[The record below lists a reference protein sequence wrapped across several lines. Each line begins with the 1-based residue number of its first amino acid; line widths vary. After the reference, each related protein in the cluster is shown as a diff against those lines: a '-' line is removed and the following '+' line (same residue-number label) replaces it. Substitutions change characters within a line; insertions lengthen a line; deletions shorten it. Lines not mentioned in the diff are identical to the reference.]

1 MTPNDLY
8 VSDRCAE
15 IERLLTDA
23 KGWASQD
30 ERLGAH
36 LAAYLTVL
44 ITGMVESCIEHLV
57 MQRVGKAQDPEVVRY
72 VSQVL
77 EQRFRN
83 PDWSTISG
91 LLRQFS
97 DEYRREFAE
106 RIPHD
111 SQEAGALA
119 SIVNS
124 KNELAHVGAWKQQL
138 TIGDVEGYYR
148 RIVRILQALED
159 ILS

>member
-1 MTPNDLY
+1 MPNDPY
-8 VSDRCAE
+8 VSGRCAE
-15 IERLLTDA
+15 IERLMADA
-23 KGWASQD
+23 KGWAEQD

-57 MQRVGKAQDPEVVRY
+57 MQRVGKAQDPEVSRY
-72 VSQVL
+72 VSQAL

-97 DEYRREFAE
+97 DDYRREFAA
-106 RIPHD
+106 RIPPNSSGAD
-111 SQEAGALA
+111 ALA
-119 SIVNS
+119 SIIGN
-124 KNELAHVGAWKQQL
+124 KNEMSHVGSWKQQL

-148 RIVRILQALED
+148 RIVRVLAALED
-159 ILS
+159 ILA